1 MPDGKV
7 SIDAVFAQGEA
18 WSNPFSDVVEGAW
31 YYEAVAYVCNNGLMN
46 GVGGGYFEP
55 NANLTRAMLVQVLYN
70 LEQKP
75 ALDSEAG
82 FTDVAADAW
91 YADAVNWAAQNQVVN
106 GYGGNAFGPED
117 ALTREQMAS
126 ILYRYATYKGY
137 DTTEGGMAIREFAD
151 YESISDVYKRQPWDQ
166 SFIFCGRRQ

>member
-1 MPDGKV
+1 
-7 SIDAVFAQGEA
+7 
-18 WSNPFSDVVEGAW
+18 
-31 YYEAVAYVCNNGLMN
+31 
-46 GVGGGYFEP
+46 
-55 NANLTRAMLVQVLYN
+55 MLVQVLYN

-151 YESISDVYKRQPWDQ
+151 YESISDWASEAMGWAVHSGLLSGKGNNLLDPTGAATRGEVAQ
-166 SFIFCGRRQ
+166 ILMNFCKSVVK